1 MDPDYVMRA
10 IPKQMVDALENEPAQ
25 RWLEDL
31 ADKQAA
37 GIHDEEF
44 QRLVDG

>member
-1 MDPDYVMRA
+1 MPDDYVMRA
-10 IPKQMVDALENEPAQ
+10 IPKQVVDAMANEPAQ
-25 RWLEDL
+25 QWMESL

-37 GIHDEEF
+37 GIHDAEF

>member
-1 MDPDYVMRA
+1 MRA
-10 IPKQMVDALENEPAQ
+10 IPRQMVDAMANEPAQ
-25 RWLEDL
+25 RWLEAL

-37 GIHDEEF
+37 GVLDEEF